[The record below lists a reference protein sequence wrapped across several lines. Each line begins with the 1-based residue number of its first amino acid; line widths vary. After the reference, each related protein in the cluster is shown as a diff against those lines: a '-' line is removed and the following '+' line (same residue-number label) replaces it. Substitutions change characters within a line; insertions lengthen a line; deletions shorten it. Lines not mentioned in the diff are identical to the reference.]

1 MQHSSPY
8 LHIEKKNIDITIFH
22 ELIIAKNKILLLFP
36 LWKHIANMF
45 RINPVRFGR

>member
-8 LHIEKKNIDITIFH
+8 LHREKIIDITIFH
-22 ELIIAKNKILLLFP
+22 ELVIAKKKILLLFP
-36 LWKHIANMF
+36 LWKHTANMF